1 MRFDFTKVS
10 LFIGI
15 PAYQRWL
22 AQPLV
27 DSLDMFLPHAMA
39 NRLSF
44 AKNIISDTDV
54 AQARNE
60 LVARFRMSEMP
71 ERLPNGQMTTKPVT
85 HLLMVDDDI
94 SFEPDVILRMLALGH
109 PVVAGIC
116 PKRVQNQ
123 TKVIRAAQDWLVRE
137 LYSNSELL
145 ATVNGALDRESLL
158 SLCDKLRAKCEKDL
172 AAQGLI
178 VSQGLTY
185 NIGVK
190 TAPDGSQL
198 HLEVAPDGTVE
209 VDRAGTGFI
218 LIERSVFDTIE
229 AQCPEEG
236 KPQFV
241 YQTSGEKMGPA
252 DNGSRFN
259 FFQRGLYG
267 DVQDGKGQYMG
278 EDFFFSELCL
288 GSGIPVRAYAPAAFG
303 HFGQMVFQGQPLLLP
318 KG

>member
-1 MRFDFTKVS
+1 MANFDFSKVS

-71 ERLPNGQMTTKPVT
+71 ERGPDGKIMTKPVT

-116 PKRVQNQ
+116 PKRVLDM
-123 TKVIRAAQDWLVRE
+123 KKIGDAARAGTPDE
-137 LYSNSELL
+137 
-145 ATVNGALDRESLL
+145 
-158 SLCDKLRAKCEKDL
+158 KLM
-172 AAQGLI
+172 AA
-178 VSQGLTY
+178 GLTY

-229 AQCPEEG
+229 AQCPEEA

-241 YQTSGEKMGPA
+241 YQASGGPELRLGPA
-252 DNGSRFN
+252 DDGTRFN

-267 DVQDGKGQYMG
+267 DVQNGKGQYMG

-303 HFGQMVFQGQPLLLP
+303 HFGQMVFQGQPLLLRSGSDAPHP
-318 KG
+318 KAG